1 MYVINIPVFSSTQQ
15 LKEQLES
22 QMNSNRE
29 RMTELQQDFDNLN
42 EERIKLLD
50 EIDDFKKRLQAA
62 QQEKEAAQRKYH
74 KEVLNWNLF
83 SFRHPNLFLFSLK
96 LRKGWLY
103 KIIDMFSLFGKN
115 CVPCEII
122 LFQPSLISLGRS
134 CM

>member
-1 MYVINIPVFSSTQQ
+1 MYVNITVFSSTQQ

-83 SFRHPNLFLFSLK
+83 SFRHPNLFFFQA
-96 LRKGWLY
+96 
-103 KIIDMFSLFGKN
+103 KIKKRVAL
-115 CVPCEII
+115 
-122 LFQPSLISLGRS
+122 
-134 CM
+134 